1 MAATERLDVS
11 GIPLE
16 DLRRGAGRPLVLLH
30 GEAPIDPGAP
40 VLDLLA
46 ARTRVVAPTHPGLGH
61 ATRPDGFDTVYDLVH
76 LYLDLLAQLHER
88 VTLMGLSFGGWL
100 AAEIAAARSPRG
112 GRLVLGGAGGIKEGG
127 RRTPD
132 LR

>member
-16 DLRRGAGRPLVLLH
+16 VLRRGAGRPLVLLH

-46 ARTRVVAPTHPGLGH
+46 ARTRVVAPTHPGFGH
-61 ATRPDGFDTVYDLVH
+61 STRPDGFDTVYDLVH
-76 LYLDLLAQLHER
+76 LFLDLLVKLHER
-88 VTLMGLSFGGWL
+88 VEMMGLSIGRWMN
-100 AAEIAAARSPRG
+100 AEIARPAEICVKM
-112 GRLVLGGAGGIKEGG
+112 L
-127 RRTPD
+127 
-132 LR
+132 